1 MKNIFV
7 VFVLFLTLM
16 SCNTETQKIGF
27 VNNKDLVNDYQEKI
41 DIEAKFK
48 TKIEAFEKRTDS
60 IGQAFQKEAQ
70 AFQLKAQNMKQEQAQ
85 AEYQALGQKQ
95 QMLQQRIQLEE
106 SQIQEE
112 SQQTI
117 DTLIKKVRDYV
128 KDYGKKNGYTYILGS
143 NEAGSVMYGDEKNDL
158 TKEILDAL
166 NADYKKSE

>member
-7 VFVLFLTLM
+7 VFLLLTIL
-16 SCNTETQKIGF
+16 SCNNESQKIGF

-48 TKIEAFEKRTDS
+48 TKIEAFQKRTDS
-60 IGQAFQKEAQ
+60 IGQAFQQEAQ
-70 AFQLKAQNMKQEQAQ
+70 AFQLKAQGMKKDQAQ
-85 AEYQALGQKQ
+85 AEYQVLGQKQ

-106 SQIQEE
+106 STIQED

-117 DTLIKKVRDYV
+117 DSLITKVRDYV

-143 NEAGSVMYGDEKNDL
+143 NEAGSVMYGDESKDL

-166 NADYKKSE
+166 NADYKKPE

>member
-1 MKNIFV
+1 MKNIVLLGLLVLTFV
-7 VFVLFLTLM
+7 

-27 VNNKDLVNDYQEKI
+27 VNNKDLVNDFQEKI

-48 TKIEAFEKRTDS
+48 TKIEAFQKRTDS
-60 IGQAFQKEAQ
+60 IGQAFQQEAQ
-70 AFQLKAQNMKQEQAQ
+70 AFQLKAQGMKQEQAQ

-143 NEAGSVMYGDEKNDL
+143 NEAGSVMYGDESKDL

-166 NADYKKSE
+166 NADYKKP